1 MRSPFCE
8 ASIVTHF
15 LKVNRGQGIG
25 AGEERAGPL
34 NQMNNYCKTYED
46 RGQLPTISFLLPK
59 NVLLDPSRILYLPM
73 ICQSDANLHPHH
85 AWSPPVF
92 DGVSRR
98 QEPCPISS
106 VQLFNLDVRQA
117 VGKPSWAARL
127 DWTGRPKPRGPKC
140 ALVGAESETETMCF
154 YHH

>member
-73 ICQSDANLHPHH
+73 ICQSDANLMPICIHTMH
-85 AWSPPVF
+85 
-92 DGVSRR
+92 GLR
-98 QEPCPISS
+98 QFSMEFPGDRSHVLFRASS
-106 VQLFNLDVRQA
+106 
-117 VGKPSWAARL
+117 SSI
-127 DWTGRPKPRGPKC
+127 WT
-140 ALVGAESETETMCF
+140 
-154 YHH
+154 